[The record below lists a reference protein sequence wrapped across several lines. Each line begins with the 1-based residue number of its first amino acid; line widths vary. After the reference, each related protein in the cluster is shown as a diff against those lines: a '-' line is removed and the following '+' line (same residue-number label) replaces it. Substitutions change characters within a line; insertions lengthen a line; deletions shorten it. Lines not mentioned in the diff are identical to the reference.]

1 MDKLIIESKIVSD
14 DLASFQWNLD
24 LDADDKKFNSVE
36 EANDIPIAKEMFY
49 LPFIKSVSISKNE
62 MVLERFD
69 IVSWEDVIDEVEKI
83 IEKKLQSIF
92 SDKSKMDEKKENII
106 TLYAES
112 TPNPKVMKFVC
123 NKLLTKKIHEVKRG
137 NSSNKSKFINS
148 IFSFDFVE
156 QIFLNNNYISVT
168 LNENHNW
175 DSHVNNFREFLKEK
189 LDTEFDFSAVDK
201 NEGGDNSPN
210 NESLDKVSR
219 QIIKIIEE
227 YIKPSVAMDGGNI
240 LFKKYHPKEK
250 LVEVVLQG
258 ACSGCPSSTITLK
271 NGIENMLKEM
281 VPGKVET
288 VSAING

>member
-1 MDKLIIESKIVSD
+1 MNKLLIQSKVVSD
-14 DLASFQWNLD
+14 DLASFQWNFD
-24 LDADDKKFNSVE
+24 LNTKNKKFNTVE
-36 EANDIPIAKEMFY
+36 EANDLPLAKEMFY

-69 IVSWEDVIDEVEKI
+69 IVSWDDVLDEVEKI

-92 SDKSKMDEKKENII
+92 LDKFQMDEKTQNIV

-112 TPNPKVMKFVC
+112 TPNPKVMKFVS
-123 NKLLTKKIHEVKRG
+123 NKLLAKEIYEVKRG
-137 NSSNKSKFINS
+137 SFNNESKFINS
-148 IFSFDFVE
+148 IFSFDFIE

-168 LNENHNW
+168 LNDNHNW
-175 DSHVNNFREFLKEK
+175 DSHVNNFRNFLKDKLEK
-189 LDTEFDFSAVDK
+189 EFDFSALDKKEVDK
-201 NEGGDNSPN
+201 NNSNTGPLDN
-210 NESLDKVSR
+210 VSQ
-219 QIIKIIEE
+219 QIIKIIDE

-240 LFKKYHPKEK
+240 MFKKYHPEEK

-258 ACSGCPSSTITLK
+258 ACSGCPSSTFTLK

-281 VPGKVET
+281 VPGKVES

>member
-1 MDKLIIESKIVSD
+1 MDKLQIQSKIVSD
-14 DLASFQWNLD
+14 DLAAFQWNFNLD
-24 LDADDKKFNSVE
+24 TDDKKFNTVE
-36 EANDIPIAKEMFY
+36 EAKDFPLAKEMFY

-69 IVSWEDVIDEVEKI
+69 IVSWRDVLVEVEKI

-92 SDKSKMDEKKENII
+92 SDKFQMKEKMQNII

-112 TPNPKVMKFVC
+112 TPNPKVMKFVS
-123 NKLLTKKIHEVKRG
+123 NKLLTKKIYEFKRG
-137 NSSNKSKFINS
+137 DFNTGSEFVDS
-148 IFSFDFVE
+148 IFSFDFIE
-156 QIFLNNNYISVT
+156 QIFLNNNYVSVT
-168 LNENHNW
+168 INENHNW
-175 DSHVNNFREFLKEK
+175 EPHVNNFREFLKEK
-189 LDTEFDFSAVDK
+189 LEENYDFTIIDK
-201 NEGGDNSPN
+201 NEVDSN
-210 NESLDKVSR
+210 NYDDPSLDKVSKK
-219 QIIKIIEE
+219 IIKIIDE

-281 VPGKVET
+281 VPGKVEN

>member
-1 MDKLIIESKIVSD
+1 MKKLLIKSNIVSK
-14 DLASFQWNLD
+14 DLASFRWNFD
-24 LDADDKKFNSVE
+24 LNTENKKYNTVE
-36 EANDIPIAKEMFY
+36 EANEIPIAREMFY
-49 LPFIKSVSISKNE
+49 LPFIKSVSMSKNE

-69 IVSWEDVIDEVEKI
+69 IVSWVDVVDEVEKI

-92 SDKSKMDEKKENII
+92 TDKFKMNEKKENII

-137 NSSNKSKFINS
+137 NSSNKSNFINS
-148 IFSFDFVE
+148 IFSFDYVE
-156 QIFLNNNYISVT
+156 QVFLNDNYISVS
-168 LNENHNW
+168 LSENYNW
-175 DSHVNNFREFLKEK
+175 DSHVNIFREFLKEK
-189 LDTEFDFSAVDK
+189 LENEFDFSVVDK
-201 NEGGDNSPN
+201 NEDGDNIPHNKS
-210 NESLDKVSR
+210 SDKVSQ
-219 QIIKIIEE
+219 QIIKIIDE

-240 LFKKYHPKEK
+240 LFKQYHPKEK

>member
-1 MDKLIIESKIVSD
+1 MKKLLIQSKIVND
-14 DLASFQWNLD
+14 DLASFQWNFD
-24 LDADDKKFNSVE
+24 LNIENKKFNSVE
-36 EANDIPIAKEMFY
+36 EANDLPLAKEMFY

-69 IVSWEDVIDEVEKI
+69 IVSWEDVLDEVEKI
-83 IEKKLQSIF
+83 IEKKLLSVF
-92 SDKSKMDEKKENII
+92 SNKVQIDEKIRNIV

-112 TPNPKVMKFVC
+112 TPNPKVMKFVS
-123 NKLLTKKIHEVKRG
+123 NKLLTKEIYEVKRG
-137 NSSNKSKFINS
+137 NFNTGSKFINS
-148 IFSFDFVE
+148 IFSFDFIE

-168 LNENHNW
+168 LNDNYNW
-175 DSHVNNFREFLKEK
+175 DSHVNNFRDFLKEK
-189 LDTEFDFSAVDK
+189 LEKEFDFSVVDK
-201 NEGGDNSPN
+201 NEVHENNSNTDP
-210 NESLDKVSR
+210 SDKVSR
-219 QIIKIIEE
+219 QIIKIIDE

-258 ACSGCPSSTITLK
+258 ACSGCPSSTFTLK

-281 VPGKVET
+281 VPGKVES

>member
-1 MDKLIIESKIVSD
+1 MDELDIKSKIVSK
-14 DLASFQWNLD
+14 DLLSLQWNLD
-24 LDADDKKFNSVE
+24 LKTENRKFNTVE
-36 EANDIPIAKEMFY
+36 EANDFPLAKEMFY

-69 IVSWEDVIDEVEKI
+69 IVSWEDVIDEVEKY
-83 IEKKLQSIF
+83 IEKKLQSF
-92 SDKSKMDEKKENII
+92 FLNKFQKDEKMQNIV

-137 NSSNKSKFINS
+137 HSSNESKFINS
-148 IFSFDFVE
+148 IFLFDFVE
-156 QIFLNNNYISVT
+156 QVFLNNNYISVT
-168 LNENHNW
+168 LSENYNW
-175 DSHVNNFREFLKEK
+175 DSHLSDFRDFLKEK
-189 LDTEFDFSAVDK
+189 LEKEFDFDIVQK
-201 NEGGDNSPN
+201 NEAANINYN
-210 NESLDKVSR
+210 NQLLDKVSQ
-219 QIIKIIEE
+219 QIIKIIDE